1 MKVLYL
7 TNLASPYRVD
17 FFNELSKYCDLTV
30 LFERKKATDR
40 DDEWYSDNFK
50 FKAIFLNS
58 KNIGNEASLSFEV
71 IKYLKEN
78 FDYIILG
85 GYSTPTAMIASTYM
99 KLHKIPYILN
109 ADGGFI
115 NDNERKLNYLIKK
128 HFISSASYWLSSGK
142 ETNKYL
148 KYYGAEKEKI
158 FNFPF
163 TSLREKDIL
172 KECISDQ
179 ERDRLRVKYNVPYK
193 KVIISIG
200 QFIHRKGFDWMIEA
214 YKDLDKDIGIYIIG
228 GKPTDYYIDLKNK
241 YQMSNLHFVDFQDK
255 ENILN
260 WYRLADLFVFP
271 TREDIWG
278 LVINEAMSQG
288 LPVITTNKCLAGLEL
303 IKQEENG
310 YIVECENK
318 KELLE
323 RTNQYFNL
331 NKNEKEKIQI
341 EILRTIQNYSIED
354 MSKEHIRML
363 KNNLKYFTGVNY
375 E

>member
-1 MKVLYL
+1 MLKVLYI
-7 TNLASPYRVD
+7 TNIPSPYRID
-17 FFNELSKYCDLTV
+17 FFNELNKYCKLTV
-30 LFERKKATDR
+30 LFERRSASDR
-40 DDEWYSDNFK
+40 EDSWYNTNFNFK
-50 FKAIFLNS
+50 GIYLKS
-58 KNIGNEASLSFEV
+58 KHVGNESSLSFQV
-71 IKYLKEN
+71 LKYLN
-78 FDYIILG
+78 NDYDFIIIG

-115 NDNERKLNYLIKK
+115 SENERKLNYLIKK
-128 HFISSASYWLSSGK
+128 HFISSPSYWLSSGK

-148 KYYGAEKEKI
+148 EYYGAKKEKI

-179 ERDRLRVKYNVPYK
+179 ERDRLRFKYNIPYK

-214 YKDLDKDIGIYIIG
+214 YRDLDKDIGIYIIG

-241 YQMSNLHFVDFQDK
+241 YQMSNLHFIDFQDK

-323 RTNQYFNL
+323 KTYQYFNL
-331 NKNEKEKIQI
+331 TQNDKEKIQT
-341 EILRTIQNYSIED
+341 EILKMIQNYSIEN
-354 MSKEHIRML
+354 MSIEHIKIL
-363 KNNLKYFTGVNY
+363 GGIY

>member
-1 MKVLYL
+1 MKVLF
-7 TNLASPYRVD
+7 LANIPSPYRVD
-17 FFNELSKYCDLTV
+17 FFNELRKYCDLTV
-30 LFERKKATDR
+30 LFERKKAADR
-40 DDEWYSDNFK
+40 DDEWYSNNYG
-50 FKAIFLNS
+50 FKAFFLNS
-58 KNIGNEASLSFEV
+58 KSIGNEASLSFEV
-71 IKYLKEN
+71 IKYLKGD
-78 FDYIILG
+78 FDHIILG
-85 GYSTPTAMIASTYM
+85 GYSTPTAMIASIYM
-99 KLHKIPYILN
+99 KLNKIPYILN

-115 NDNERKLNYLIKK
+115 SENERKLNYLIKK
-128 HFISSASYWLSSGK
+128 HFISSASCWLSSGK

-148 KYYGAEKEKI
+148 EYYGAKKEKI

-163 TSLREKDIL
+163 SSLREKDIL

-179 ERDRLRVKYNVPYK
+179 ERDELRVKYNIPYK

-200 QFIHRKGFDWMIEA
+200 QFIHRKGFDWMIKA
-214 YKDLDKDIGIYIIG
+214 YEDLDKDIGIYIIG

-241 YQMSNLHFVDFQDK
+241 YHMNNLHFIDFQDK

-318 KELLE
+318 KELLQ
-323 RTNQYFNL
+323 RTNQYFGL
-331 NKNEKEKIQI
+331 NKNEKEMIHI
-341 EILRTIQNYSIED
+341 EILKTIQKYSIEN
-354 MSKEHIRML
+354 MSKEHMNIL
-363 KNNLKYFTGVNY
+363 GGIYG
-375 E
+375 

>member
-200 QFIHRKGFDWMIEA
+200 QFIHRKGFDWMIES

-228 GKPTDYYIDLKNK
+228 GKPTNYYIDLKNK

>member
-7 TNLASPYRVD
+7 TNLAAPYRVD

-30 LFERKKATDR
+30 LFERKKAADR
-40 DDEWYSDNFK
+40 DDEWYSSNFK
-50 FKAIFLNS
+50 FNTIFLNS

-71 IKYLKEN
+71 IKYLKGN
-78 FDYIILG
+78 FDHIILG

-115 NDNERKLNYLIKK
+115 NDNERKVNYLIKK
-128 HFISSASYWLSSGK
+128 HFISSPSYWLSSGK

-148 KYYGAEKEKI
+148 EYYGAKKEKI
-158 FNFPF
+158 FSFPF

-172 KECISDQ
+172 KECISN
-179 ERDRLRVKYNVPYK
+179 EEKEKLRINYNVPYK

-214 YKDLDKDIGIYIIG
+214 YKDLDRNIGIYIIG
-228 GKPTDYYIDLKNK
+228 GIPTKQYVDLKNK
-241 YQMSNLHFVDFQDK
+241 YQMYNLHFISFQDK
-255 ENILN
+255 ENLLN

-288 LPVITTNKCLAGLEL
+288 LPVITTDKCLAGVEL
-303 IKQEENG
+303 IKNEKNG
-310 YIVECENK
+310 YIVQHENRV
-318 KELLE
+318 ELLNK
-323 RTNQYFNL
+323 TMQYFAL
-331 NKNEKEKIQI
+331 DFDGRKS
-341 EILRTIQNYSIED
+341 IQNEVLNVISNISIEK
-354 MSKEHIRML
+354 MAYRHFCIL
-363 KNNLKYFTGVNY
+363 KDL
-375 E
+375 